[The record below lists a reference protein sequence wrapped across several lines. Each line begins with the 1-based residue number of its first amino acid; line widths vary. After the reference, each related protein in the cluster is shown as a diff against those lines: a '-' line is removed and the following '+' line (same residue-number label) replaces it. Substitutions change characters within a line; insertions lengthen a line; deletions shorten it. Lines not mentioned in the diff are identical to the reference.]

1 MWRPVIPTV
10 LIALTAACGQE
21 LPTAQSVETHALA
34 HSAPG
39 GDTRLSAEARAEL
52 AQVRRATARFHDVD
66 KAMAA
71 GYTVWSPN
79 PFAPNATCPSNAEG
93 QMGYHLVNVPLRGAA
108 SDPVN
113 GDAVLDLERPE
124 MLLYE
129 KRADG
134 KMHLV
139 GWSTWSSRPRGRG
152 YMGQARRPRRSS
164 VSRFRRARTAS
175 LRAVPRSRTTSC
187 TSGSGSRTP
196 SECSTPGT
204 HACPAEPVV
213 RTWSSP

>member
-21 LPTAQSVETHALA
+21 LPTAQSVDTHALA
-34 HSAPG
+34 HSAPD
-39 GDTRLSAEARAEL
+39 GDTRLSAEVRAEL
-52 AQVRRATARFHDVD
+52 AQVRRATARFHDID

-79 PFAPNATCPSNAEG
+79 PFAPNATCPSNAKG

-139 GWSTWSSRPRGRG
+139 GVEYLVFTAAWERVHGAGAAPPTLLGQPVPPSTHSFTAGGPAIPHYELHVWLWEPNPLGMFYPWNPR
-152 YMGQARRPRRSS
+152 
-164 VSRFRRARTAS
+164 VS
-175 LRAVPRSRTTSC
+175 C
-187 TSGSGSRTP
+187 
-196 SECSTPGT
+196 
-204 HACPAEPVV
+204 
-213 RTWSSP
+213 